1 MNIPRSTLQRR
12 RFLRSGSVLALG
24 TVSTLLA
31 ARKLSQPPRTRNLA
45 APASRQLV
53 ADPGSTPGSDPGSGP
68 PFLDRVWETE
78 PIPPFGRPLE
88 NEESYND
95 FLLSLNLRHLSPG
108 EIIDPHRGVADGI
121 ENTIPPRHL
130 WEKLAPTLKAADE
143 LRERLELPLCRITSG
158 YRSPRYNAIIP
169 GAVRGSYHTRNQAL
183 DLIYFCSAQKAFQMA
198 LQLRKEGFFRGG
210 IGLYPTFIHLDT
222 RGYAATWRK
231 V

>member
-45 APASRQLV
+45 APASPQLV
-53 ADPGSTPGSDPGSGP
+53 ADPGSGPGFGP

-78 PIPPFGRPLE
+78 PIPPLGRPLE

-95 FLLSLNLRHLSPG
+95 FLLSLDLRHLSPG

-121 ENTIPPRHL
+121 ENTLPPRHL